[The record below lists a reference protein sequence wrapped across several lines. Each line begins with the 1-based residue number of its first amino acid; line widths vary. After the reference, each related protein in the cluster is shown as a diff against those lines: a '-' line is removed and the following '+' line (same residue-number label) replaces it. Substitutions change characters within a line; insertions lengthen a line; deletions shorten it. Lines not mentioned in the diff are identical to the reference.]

1 MRRIVAGVLAVLLL
15 SACAATEE
23 TPTPVNPTSTAVPA
37 ASDLPDEAPLGEWV
51 KSAGFMTML
60 ESTALAVK
68 DISAALTKI
77 ESTDYPSMAAV
88 LKDHADVFTAQ
99 ATALR
104 NQVPC
109 SDAEYERQKLALATA
124 MATYA
129 DAAAALVPADLAT
142 DSDPLAAVLTQLE
155 DVTTALNTL
164 GEYVVANA
172 DTTVTRA

>member
-88 LKDHADVFTAQ
+88 LKDHADVVTAH
-99 ATALR
+99 AALR

-129 DAAAALVPADLAT
+129 AAAAALVPADLAT